1 MPSVR
6 KTPYYTMDAPLFR
19 PRTWRE
25 HCGAA
30 GAVPIDTPQTISYA
44 RRAPGEGSAPLPLQ
58 SAKPTAEQLAQLR
71 LDTARQKAAD
81 EQARGTAKRSA
92 ATVEASSPRA
102 AVAVVELDAEP
113 QEKLPEFDLQDIPG
127 AMDKIGWP
135 VSAKLARRWFASS
148 KHVYNDDA
156 NSVQPFDDTLVT
168 LRWALRYGSLK
179 RRFDELVDEKVAT
192 PNAVREIK
200 KKLAAALRARFGDE
214 KSTRLDLDTS
224 GELGDL
230 RQFHNTWEF
239 QYNAVST
246 FDTLDGLLMTDLS
259 GALGNF
265 NLYAAI
271 GRVAVQAE
279 RYFEY
284 TTADKTKTYCADA
297 TAIVTHVYVY
307 IKDNY
312 SFNDKK
318 GSSKSQY
325 LGHWNKRDMILS
337 YTAAASDLVNTDKI
351 NSQPSNIEK
360 ESINWDYLLHQ
371 SEVAKPV
378 DTRNGFFK
386 KLLARDV
393 YFPVYNRS
401 YNEWREARGRGGDF
415 MVYSKPELIKLKKPI
430 RIKLDTQC
438 RPPEPM

>member
-1 MPSVR
+1 
-6 KTPYYTMDAPLFR
+6 
-19 PRTWRE
+19 
-25 HCGAA
+25 
-30 GAVPIDTPQTISYA
+30 
-44 RRAPGEGSAPLPLQ
+44 
-58 SAKPTAEQLAQLR
+58 
-71 LDTARQKAAD
+71 
-81 EQARGTAKRSA
+81 
-92 ATVEASSPRA
+92 
-102 AVAVVELDAEP
+102 
-113 QEKLPEFDLQDIPG
+113 
-127 AMDKIGWP
+127 MDKIGWP

-148 KHVYNDDA
+148 KHVYNDDV
-156 NSVQPFDDTLVT
+156 NSVQPIDDASVT
-168 LRWALRYGSLK
+168 LRWALRFGSLK
-179 RRFDELVDEKVAT
+179 RRFDELVDEQVTT
-192 PNAVREIK
+192 PNAIREIN
-200 KKLAAALRARFGDE
+200 KKLAAALRARFVDE

-230 RQFHNTWEF
+230 RQFHNAWEF

-271 GRVAVQAE
+271 GRVEVQAE
-279 RYFEY
+279 RYFKY
-284 TTADKTKTYCADA
+284 ATANKTKTYCADA
-297 TAIVTHVYVY
+297 TANVTHVYVY

-371 SEVAKPV
+371 SEVEKPV
-378 DTRNGFFK
+378 DKRTGFFK

-393 YFPVYNRS
+393 YFAVYNRS

-415 MVYSKPELIKLKKPI
+415 MIYSKPELIKLKTPI
-430 RIKLDTQC
+430 RIKLDTLC
-438 RPPEPM
+438 RPPEPI